1 MKTAM
6 LLAAGRGKRLR
17 PLTDTRPK
25 PLCKVQGKALIEHHV
40 ERLAQKGFERI
51 IINHAHLGGQI
62 RKHLGRGSAWGIE
75 IIYSPEPPGGLETG
89 GGIVNALPLLG
100 VEPFLAVNADIFTDY
115 AFEKI
120 KLTEN
125 ILGHIVLV
133 PSNPSLQ
140 LTGDF
145 SLQHG
150 NLISNHPGLYTFSG
164 IACYHPKL
172 FNNFKAGRF
181 SVTPILRAAAE
192 QQLLQGELYQG
203 LWFDTGSVQ
212 RLAEAN
218 KSISRNA
225 ACLP

>member
-25 PLCKVQGKALIEHHV
+25 PLCKVQEKALIEHHV
-40 ERLAQKGFERI
+40 ERLAQKGFQRI

-62 RKHLGRGSAWGIE
+62 RKHLGNGSKWEVE
-75 IIYSPEPPGGLETG
+75 ILYSPEPPGGLETG

-100 VEPFLAVNADIFTDY
+100 KEPFIVINADIYTDF
-115 AFEKI
+115 AFESI
-120 KLTEN
+120 QLNED
-125 ILGHIVLV
+125 ILGHMVLV

-140 LTGDF
+140 LSGDF
-145 SLQHG
+145 SLQAEKY
-150 NLISNHPGLYTFSG
+150 ISNQPRLHTFSG
-164 IACYHPKL
+164 IACYRPEL
-172 FNNFKAGRF
+172 FRGYNMGRY
-181 SVTPILRAAAE
+181 SVTPILRAAADNH
-192 QQLLQGELYQG
+192 QLSGEIYQG

-218 KSISRNA
+218 KASLGS
-225 ACLP
+225 L